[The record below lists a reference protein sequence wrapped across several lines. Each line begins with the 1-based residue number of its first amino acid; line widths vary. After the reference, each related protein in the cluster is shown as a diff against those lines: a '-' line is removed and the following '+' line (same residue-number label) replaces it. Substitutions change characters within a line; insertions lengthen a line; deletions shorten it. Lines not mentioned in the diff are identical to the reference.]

1 MVELRRVSEDSDMT
15 SCTTDSS
22 GEWESLGTSHWE
34 WLTKSQPDFGGLGE
48 TTRLSIYIDLK
59 KAKERLPALGQA
71 LQDQEKTYKLKNSD
85 TRGNRRCGTY
95 S

>member
-1 MVELRRVSEDSDMT
+1 MVELHRVSEDSDLT

-34 WLTKSQPDFGGLGE
+34 CLTKSPDSQSGLGK

-59 KAKERLPALGQA
+59 KAKGRLPVLGQA

-85 TRGNRRCGTY
+85 TRGNRKCGTY